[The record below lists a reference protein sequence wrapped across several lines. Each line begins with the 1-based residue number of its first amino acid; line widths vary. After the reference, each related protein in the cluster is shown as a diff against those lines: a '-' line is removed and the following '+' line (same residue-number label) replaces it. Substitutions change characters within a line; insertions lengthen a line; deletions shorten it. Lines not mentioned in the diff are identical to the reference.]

1 MSEQRFEDEL
11 AQVEDIVR
19 RLERGEIGLDEAL
32 QLFED
37 GIARLRKLET
47 RLSEVESRVR
57 AVMEQAGML
66 VEEPFDPEQGN

>member
-11 AQVEDIVR
+11 NAVEGIVR

-37 GIARLRKLET
+37 GIVRLRALET
-47 RLSEVESRVR
+47 RLSDVESRVR
-57 AVMEQAGML
+57 VVLEQAGML
-66 VEEPFDPEQGN
+66 VEEPIESDER